1 MQLALVIFL
10 RVIGHD
16 HLKIAGEPMRGWRLW
31 SRRAGL
37 VVVLL
42 GAGCSQ
48 VESVFPGSRSDAWY
62 GYYYENV
69 MVSTAPAMSKPFS
82 SAKECLAAMRA
93 YTRTSARW
101 TGFACGRGCSPRK
114 DGSVSDCAEVVH

>member
-1 MQLALVIFL
+1 L

-16 HLKIAGEPMRGWRLW
+16 HLKVAGETVRGWRLW

-42 GAGCSQ
+42 GTGCSQ
-48 VESVFPGSRSDAWY
+48 VESVLPGSRSDAWY

-82 SAKECLAAMRA
+82 SAKECLASMRA
-93 YTRTSARW
+93 YTSTSARW
-101 TGFACGRGCSPRK
+101 TGFACGRGCSAPK
-114 DGSVSDCAEVVH
+114 DGAVSDCAEVVH